1 VIKIIPEI
9 KNKTCSIGVYFM
21 DKSEIAFSN
30 MESRKMNCAQCV
42 LTAYCEELG
51 LSRPLAIKLAMGFGG
66 GMGHTGQTCGAV
78 TGAFMVLGLKQNL
91 TANNAP
97 EIKEKTYAQIK
108 DFKEEFI
115 KRNGS
120 VSCTELVGYDLS
132 QPGGLASAREK
143 GVFISR
149 CPKLVKDAVEIID
162 KIS

>member
-1 VIKIIPEI
+1 M
-9 KNKTCSIGVYFM
+9 S
-21 DKSEIAFSN
+21 KSENAYSN

-42 LTAYCEELG
+42 ITAFCEESG

-66 GMGHTGQTCGAV
+66 GMGHTDQTCGAV

-91 TANNAP
+91 SASNAP
-97 EIKEKTYAQIK
+97 EIKEKTYALIK
-108 DFKEEFI
+108 DFTFEFV

-132 QPGGLASAREK
+132 QPESLAVARER
-143 GVFISR
+143 GVFITR
-149 CPKLVKDAVEIID
+149 CPKFVKDAVEIIE